1 MGPFVDH
8 DNATFVASDLLVA
21 RMRRRML
28 AAAEALAQGKPP
40 PGIEEPACYRDVWS
54 GYFIA
59 PRETD
64 LARGLRQEHPARER
78 SRGLNSPAPMRHVR

>member
-64 LARGLRQEHPARER
+64 WLEVYAKNIPRASDRA
-78 SRGLNSPAPMRHVR
+78 A